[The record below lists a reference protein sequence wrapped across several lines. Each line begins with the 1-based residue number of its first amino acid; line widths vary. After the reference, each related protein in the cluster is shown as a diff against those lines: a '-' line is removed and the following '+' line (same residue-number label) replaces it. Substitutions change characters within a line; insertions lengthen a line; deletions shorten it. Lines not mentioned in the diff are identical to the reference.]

1 MQAQRYTLAIVGQTT
16 AVQQHV
22 AYNGF
27 AVMAGV
33 GGKYN
38 GVGLRG
44 YAGMGIS
51 HVQGDAV
58 TVVIR
63 VAEVCGATADRSK
76 VKYSAAFE
84 IGRRSLRL
92 STQPQQCQANHVAA
106 K

>member
-1 MQAQRYTLAIVGQTT
+1 MQAQRYTLAIIGQTT

-22 AYNGF
+22 AYHGL

-33 GGKYN
+33 GIEYN
-38 GVGLRG
+38 GVGLRV

-58 TVVIR
+58 TVVVR
-63 VAEVCGATADRSK
+63 VADGCGATAGRSE

-92 STQPQQCQANHVAA
+92 NTQPQQCQANHVAA